1 MTKLEELEA
10 TVRAAWSDTSAAP
23 GDPMAL
29 LLPLLLPLFISFTM
43 TR

>member
-10 TVRAAWSDTSAAP
+10 AAEAAWSDASAASC
-23 GDPMAL
+23 DPMAL
-29 LLPLLLPLFISFTM
+29 LLLLLPLFIGFTM